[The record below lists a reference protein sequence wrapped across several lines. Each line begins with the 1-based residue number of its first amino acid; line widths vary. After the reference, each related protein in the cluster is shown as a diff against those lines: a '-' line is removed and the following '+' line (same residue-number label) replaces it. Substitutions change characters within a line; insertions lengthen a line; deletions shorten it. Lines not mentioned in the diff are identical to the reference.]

1 MTVPFFRLLKSEDKE
16 SALLSAVASLRT
28 KMPDPA
34 TVFQIDPAKFFKV
47 PNSPFAYWVGDE
59 IRELF
64 TKYPPFE
71 GEGRTVKQGLAT
83 ADDFRFVRTWWEV
96 PAEHRLDAGN
106 GPDWRE
112 DLPAFQA
119 WCRKRTHEGK
129 YWVPFAKGGEY
140 SPYYADIHLV
150 VNWKN
155 EGAEIKNFADP
166 KSGKTYSRPQNTE
179 FYFRP
184 GVTWPKVT
192 ISGLSVRPFH
202 AGQIF
207 SVGGLACFSDQ
218 FSDMYYWLNATN
230 TKIYELLMRLMGAW
244 HNWEIGQMKYLP
256 FALHNSIC
264 EKCRHLSEDLI
275 TIISRYY
282 SNDITS
288 YTYSNMQIINQNK
301 RTELYQKIQDKLKL
315 MNFHIIVDHLEKSE
329 NLYESVLNYLKEDVR
344 FTWENDELSP
354 TEYASLVFEN
364 TLAVGFGRLDAR
376 IALHA
381 SLTPSLPDP
390 FDPLP
395 VCPPAM
401 LVGTDGL
408 PARQDNI
415 ASEAWLRA
423 RPNAIT
429 LPSEPFRSQKITVS
443 EYPLEIPWDGILV
456 DDPEDS
462 RDIIARLRAVLTYLH
477 GTNAD
482 AKERELCA
490 ELAVR
495 DLREYL
501 RKPSLFFN
509 AHLKRYSKSRRK
521 APIYWPLQTRDGRYT
536 LWLYYPRLTADTL
549 YGCINILETKI
560 RLEQRKLELARI
572 DLEKSEGKAERT
584 RVEELTEFIAALT
597 EMKEELERVA
607 SLPYKPNLDDGVQIT
622 AAPLW
627 RFFRLP
633 SWQKELKVT
642 WEKLENGDYDWA
654 HLAYS
659 IWPDRVR
666 EKCRNDRS
674 LAIAH
679 GLESICEQKTLTDTD
694 EKKKQGRKAKPAL
707 EPDEELEYDED

>member
-1 MTVPFFRLLKSEDKE
+1 
-16 SALLSAVASLRT
+16 
-28 KMPDPA
+28 
-34 TVFQIDPAKFFKV
+34 
-47 PNSPFAYWVGDE
+47 
-59 IRELF
+59 
-64 TKYPPFE
+64 
-71 GEGRTVKQGLAT
+71 
-83 ADDFRFVRTWWEV
+83 
-96 PAEHRLDAGN
+96 
-106 GPDWRE
+106 
-112 DLPAFQA
+112 
-119 WCRKRTHEGK
+119 
-129 YWVPFAKGGEY
+129 
-140 SPYYADIHLV
+140 

-179 FYFRP
+179 FYFQP
-184 GVTWPKVT
+184 GVTY
-192 ISGLSVRPFH
+192 PFRSSKGFSCGALR
-202 AGQIF
+202 AGAI
-207 SVGGLACFSDQ
+207 
-218 FSDMYYWLNATN
+218 
-230 TKIYELLMRLMGAW
+230 
-244 HNWEIGQMKYLP
+244 
-256 FALHNSIC
+256 FALQGSSIFESPENLKKCLVFFNSDEVRGLLFLITSANAWQTGYISIIPYNIIFNNSYENDLINALNYIDSAYETKNYFIIRRENDVKKYIKIIADLHKNNFGAVIFDNIESLNQFKDSHAKIVDELYSEPFSYGESYISIC
-264 EKCRHLSEDLI
+264 IGCC
-275 TIISRYY
+275 
-282 SNDITS
+282 
-288 YTYSNMQIINQNK
+288 
-301 RTELYQKIQDKLKL
+301 
-315 MNFHIIVDHLEKSE
+315 
-329 NLYESVLNYLKEDVR
+329 
-344 FTWENDELSP
+344 
-354 TEYASLVFEN
+354 
-364 TLAVGFGRLDAR
+364 FGRFDIR
-376 IALHA
+376 IACNP

-408 PARQDNI
+408 PARPENI

-429 LPSEPFRSQKITVS
+429 LPPEPFRSQKITAS

-462 RDIIARLRAVLTYLH
+462 RDIISRLRAVLTYLH

-482 AKERELCA
+482 AKERELCS

-549 YGCINILETKI
+549 YGCINILEAKI

-607 SLPYKPNLDDGVQIT
+607 ALPYKPNLDDGVQIT

-627 RFFRLP
+627 RLFRLT
-633 SWQKELKVT
+633 SLQKELKVT

-679 GLESICEQKTLTDTD
+679 GLENICEQKPLTDKD
-694 EKKKQGRKAKPAL
+694 EKKKRGRKAKPAF

>member
-1 MTVPFFRLLKSEDKE
+1 MTTIFLRLLKFDEKE
-16 SALLSAVASLRT
+16 AALTSIVNSLYSGT
-28 KMPDPA
+28 GNPDIL
-34 TVFQIDPAKFFKV
+34 FQVDPAKFSKV

-64 TKYPPFE
+64 TKFPPFE
-71 GEGRTVKQGLAT
+71 GEGRTVRVGLQT
-83 ADDFRFVRTWWEV
+83 SDDFRFVRAWWEV

-119 WCRKRTHEGK
+119 WCRKRTNEGK

-150 VNWKN
+150 VNWKGEGEEMKAFSGSVIRN
-155 EGAEIKNFADP
+155 ED
-166 KSGKTYSRPQNTE
+166 Y
-179 FYFRP
+179 YFRP
-184 GVTWPKVT
+184 GVFQTLRADELAPHIT
-192 ISGLSVRPFH
+192 P
-202 AGQIF
+202 AGCIF
-207 SVGGLACFSDQ
+207 GHNGFQLFGGSFDLLDFTLL
-218 FSDMYYWLNATN
+218 LNAPSYRQLYKMQLGRDGYALFIAGILQQCPYL
-230 TKIYELLMRLMGAW
+230 KISNQNYLIKVKEYCNIYSRLLSSL
-244 HNWEIGQMKYLP
+244 
-256 FALHNSIC
+256 
-264 EKCRHLSEDLI
+264 
-275 TIISRYY
+275 IISRYH
-282 SNDITS
+282 IP
-288 YTYSNMQIINQNK
+288 IK
-301 RTELYQKIQDKLKL
+301 RTDFYSRYELAIEKYSKLCSIAEDDFQNRFKISRLLEDSTDFSVNRITKAF
-315 MNFHIIVDHLEKSE
+315 NENGIVYDLFSDI
-329 NLYESVLNYLKEDVR
+329 VGI
-344 FTWENDELSP
+344 
-354 TEYASLVFEN
+354 VF
-364 TLAVGFGRLDAR
+364 GFLDIR
-376 IALHA
+376 IFKNSDIFFDRDIL
-381 SLTPSLPDP
+381 
-390 FDPLP
+390 DPLP

-408 PARQDNI
+408 PARPDNI

-423 RPNAIT
+423 RPNASS
-429 LPSEPFRSQKITVS
+429 LPPEPFRSQKITAS

-462 RDIIARLRAVLTYLH
+462 RDILARLRAVLSYLY
-477 GTNAD
+477 GTDAD
-482 AKERELCA
+482 AKERELCS

-549 YGCINILETKI
+549 YGCINILEAKI

-607 SLPYKPNLDDGVQIT
+607 ALPYKPNLDDGVQIT

-627 RFFRLP
+627 RLFRLT
-633 SWQKELKVT
+633 SLQKELKVT

-679 GLESICEQKTLTDTD
+679 GLENICEQKPLTDKD
-694 EKKKQGRKAKPAL
+694 EKKKRGRKAKPAF